1 MSMIKLM
8 TYKNN
13 HEKVLGTE
21 LKLEYNEFINR
32 LGLVLSQYI
41 IRSTSYVESSVI

>member
-1 MSMIKLM
+1 M

-13 HEKVLGTE
+13 HEKVFDIE
-21 LKLEYNEFINR
+21 LKFEYNEFINR

-41 IRSTSYVESSVI
+41 IRSTSYVESSII

>member
-1 MSMIKLM
+1 MIKLM

-13 HEKVLGTE
+13 HEKVLDNE
-21 LKLEYNEFINR
+21 LKFEYNEFINR

-41 IRSTSYVESSVI
+41 IRRTSYVESSII